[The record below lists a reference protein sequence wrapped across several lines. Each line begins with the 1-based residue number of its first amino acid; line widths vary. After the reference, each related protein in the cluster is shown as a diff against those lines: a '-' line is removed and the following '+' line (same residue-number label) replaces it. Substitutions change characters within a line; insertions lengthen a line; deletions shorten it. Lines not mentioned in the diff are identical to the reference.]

1 MTITHGSVVLFDYTL
16 TDHEK
21 DVIDSSSEGGP
32 LAYLHGEGQIVRGLE
47 KTMEGRKAGDAF
59 QVTVDPSEGYGLH
72 DPSKIVVVPADE
84 IEGGDEL
91 EVGMQ
96 LETESDEGEQTVLV
110 TKIEGNNVTIDGN
123 HPLAGMPLHFDI
135 KIREVRAATAEETE
149 HGHVHGPGGHHH

>member
-16 TDHEK
+16 TDIEK

-59 QVTVDPSEGYGLH
+59 QITVAPSEGYGLH
-72 DPSKIVVVPADE
+72 DPSMIVVVPADE

-96 LETESDEGEQTVLV
+96 LETESDEGEQTVLI

>member
-32 LAYLHGEGQIVRGLE
+32 LAYLHGNGQIVKGLE
-47 KTMEGRKAGDAF
+47 KAMEGKKDGDSF

-72 DPSKIVVVPADE
+72 DPAKIVVVPADE

-96 LETESDEGEQTVLV
+96 LETESDAGEQTVV
-110 TKIEGNNVTIDGN
+110 ISKIEGNNVTIDGN

>member
-21 DVIDSSSEGGP
+21 DVIDSSSEGRP
-32 LAYLHGEGQIVRGLE
+32 LAYLHGNGQIVKGLE
-47 KTMEGRKAGDAF
+47 KAMEGKKDGDAF

-72 DPSKIVVVPADE
+72 DPAKIVVVPADE

-96 LETESDEGEQTVLV
+96 LETESDAGEQTVV
-110 TKIEGNNVTIDGN
+110 ISKIEGNNVTIDGN

>member
-16 TDHEK
+16 TDQEK
-21 DVIDSSSEGGP
+21 EVIDSSSEGGP
-32 LAYLHGEGQIVRGLE
+32 LAYLHGEGQIVKGLE
-47 KTMEGRKAGDAF
+47 KAMEGRKAGDAF
-59 QVTVDPSEGYGLH
+59 QIMVSPSEGYGLH

-96 LETESDEGEQTVLV
+96 LETESDEGEQTVV
-110 TKIEGNNVTIDGN
+110 ISKIEGSNVTIDGN

-135 KIREVRAATAEETE
+135 KIREVRAATKEEIE
-149 HGHVHGPGGHHH
+149 HGHVHGTGDHQH